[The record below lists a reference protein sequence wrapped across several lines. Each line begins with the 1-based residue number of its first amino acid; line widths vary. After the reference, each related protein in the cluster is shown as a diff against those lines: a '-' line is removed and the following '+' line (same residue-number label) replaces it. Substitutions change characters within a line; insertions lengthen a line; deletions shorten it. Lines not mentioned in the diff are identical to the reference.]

1 MHIVFFGPEGSGK
14 GTQAKLLSERLRLP
28 VLTSGDLVRGAAVAD
43 QGEIGEACRKA
54 LESGT
59 YVADTQM
66 FELWNRR
73 LGQPDAAVGWI
84 MDGFPRT
91 RQQAVFLDQKTKEY
105 GYAIDKVL
113 YIKLSDEESM
123 RRLTKRARPLT
134 PGSSVLHD
142 SPQRIKSRL
151 AAYHRNEQQL
161 LAFYKERG
169 VLVQINGEQSPEEVA
184 KEISV
189 HIL

>member
-1 MHIVFFGPEGSGK
+1 MHIVLFGPEGSGK

-28 VLTSGDLVRGAAVAD
+28 VLTSGDLVREAAVAD
-43 QGEIGEACRKA
+43 QGTIGEACRQA

-59 YVADTQM
+59 YVADAQM
-66 FELWNRR
+66 FELWTRR

-91 RQQAVFLDQKTKEY
+91 RQQAVFLDKKTKEY

-151 AAYHRNEQQL
+151 AAYYRNEQHIR
-161 LAFYKERG
+161 AFYKARG
-169 VLVQINGEQSPEEVA
+169 VLVEINGEQSKEEVA
-184 KEISV
+184 KEISAY
-189 HIL
+189 IP